1 MMRVTRIAAG
11 EGGDTLRVEGR
22 LTHETAE
29 ELRLAC
35 EAILTEQRSLQLD
48 VSGLQFVD
56 PTGVALLHGLERHGT
71 RLGGCSG
78 FINELL
84 RDREQATAAPRAVST
99 PDPAGDAALVERLRS
114 GDPQA
119 FEVLVREYS
128 GCMLATARRFVGR
141 DEEAR
146 DVLQEACLAAFRAI
160 DTFAGAA
167 RLSTW
172 LHRIVINAALMR
184 LRRRRR
190 RREESIESLLPRFDE
205 GGRWAESASHW
216 NTSSDVLLER
226 RETRAMVRN
235 AIDRL
240 PVNYRSVLFL
250 RDIEE
255 LDTGETASLLGVTP
269 NTVKI
274 RLHRARQALRTLLQQ
289 EFLRETHRNGDR
301 TESRVPRGAAG
312 LDRHANPEQRVIA
325 HA

>member
-11 EGGDTLRVEGR
+11 EGADTLRVEGR

-29 ELRLAC
+29 ELRMAC
-35 EAILTEQRSLQLD
+35 EAILTERRSLQLD

-56 PTGVALLHGLERHGT
+56 PTGVALLHGLERYGT

-84 RDREQATAAPRAVST
+84 RDREHATAAPQAVSSS
-99 PDPAGDAALVERLRS
+99 DPAGDAALVERLRS

-128 GCMLATARRFVGR
+128 GRMLATARRFVGT

-250 RDIEE
+250 RDLEE

-289 EFLRETHRNGDR
+289 EFLRETHRSGDR
-301 TESRVPRGAAG
+301 SESCVPRGAAG
-312 LDRHANPEQRVIA
+312 
-325 HA
+325 